1 MKQAM
6 LSKKNSTYLFDHVL
20 DGFRSSHEGIENL
33 KQEGLV
39 QEDEYVELHLKNA
52 TRLIDRI
59 KEFKL
64 HTRLISVFFACLFGY
79 MQVNGEELD
88 MRRTARARTR
98 TSTSRGARG
107 SRKGKNEGEAI
118 AI

>member
-20 DGFRSSHEGIENL
+20 DGFKSSHEGIEQL
-33 KQEGLV
+33 QQQGLI
-39 QEDEYVELHLKNA
+39 QPSEYIELHKKNA

-64 HTRLISVFFACLFGY
+64 HTRLISVFFAVLFSW
-79 MQVNGEELD
+79 MQVNGDDLD
-88 MRRTARARTR
+88 MRRSSRVRTR
-98 TSTSRGARG
+98 TSTARG
-107 SRKGKNEGEAI
+107 TKGGRRNEGEVI